1 VRKSRPQA
9 FTKKYSRLSRTSK
22 IEFTINSIGDKQR
35 FAAQHETNL
44 YRIIQE
50 ALTNVIKHSQATTAE
65 VGFLF
70 LPQVLQITVLDNGRG
85 MLDEANTK
93 AGIGLTSMAQR
104 AAGIGAQLNIS
115 HGSAGGLQLSL
126 TVPYTSAYFTLSKEK
141 RAEYSTQGQ
150 VKIRPAVVEPKR

>member
-35 FAAQHETNL
+35 FAAQHEPL

-65 VGFLF
+65 VACLY

-115 HGSAGGLQLSL
+115 HGNAGGLQLSL
-126 TVPYTSAYFTLSKEK
+126 TVSYTSAYFTLSKEK